1 MHEAH
6 SKLDEGHGRHC
17 RDERNEGVRTGNQKG
32 KKLLNN
38 LINLCIHCHRESE
51 EQYYR
56 DNPILIKQ
64 IKINS
69 IGFEND

>member
-32 KKLLNN
+32 K
-38 LINLCIHCHRESE
+38 I
-51 EQYYR
+51 Q
-56 DNPILIKQ
+56 
-64 IKINS
+64 S
-69 IGFEND
+69 IAFHER